1 MPNISWP
8 NLTNIT
14 LIRVPSDTFC
24 CLWPKAK
31 DLLLLFLLDVSFQ
44 KLIQPLSRCIFI
56 IFSIFFFFF
65 FLLFSITISIFHS
78 IIYVYLPRPTYL
90 CLPTYINI
98 PTNLQ
103 LPIYV
108 YLPTSTY
115 LPTYLKHTY
124 LWQPTNLYQPM
135 STYLPLPTYLPSNV
149 NTPTYLCPLTNTY
162 QPMSTYLPV
171 PIPTYHYKT
180 PQTRE
185 PVSVLLLYVLRSW
198 VLIPA
203 LNTIC
208 LVDPN
213 LWLLSA
219 KWSPLLA

>member
-124 LWQPTNLYQPM
+124 LPLTTYQHIPTYVNLPTSTNLHQH
-135 STYLPLPTYLPSNV
+135 TYLPISTHLHTYVFLPTHTNPCQPIIIYLPTCTDPYTSIYNRCRPGSQYLSCLNV
-149 NTPTYLCPLTNTY
+149 SEMLWFLIIDIN
-162 QPMSTYLPV
+162 Q
-171 PIPTYHYKT
+171 K
-180 PQTRE
+180 
-185 PVSVLLLYVLRSW
+185 YV
-198 VLIPA
+198 
-203 LNTIC
+203 
-208 LVDPN
+208 
-213 LWLLSA
+213 
-219 KWSPLLA
+219 